1 MEGPCKTSVIT
12 TFKTMNDPPV
22 YYMTTTKTKTQFAP
36 SPGSAITTGIEK
48 DEQVNG
54 GQKEC
59 TGGLNS

>member
-1 MEGPCKTSVIT
+1 
-12 TFKTMNDPPV
+12 MNDPPV

-36 SPGSAITTGIEK
+36 SPGSAITTVIEK